1 MCAPTPP
8 RTNWLIF
15 ILKVAFI
22 CELGAVV
29 RDCGLYFMVCGCK
42 YAARQD
48 NLLQDQTGSGYCTFY
63 LGKIKPG
70 YAEWSFWLRRS
81 WKLEMNRA
89 PKVSGLIERTWKFA
103 EIVVRGAPS
112 PVVLVHFCPQI
123 NKEDSFLTHDEN
135 ICTQR
140 HLLTRQLSLQSAITV
155 LKTWGNK
162 GSRRASDGTKLH

>member
-1 MCAPTPP
+1 
-8 RTNWLIF
+8 
-15 ILKVAFI
+15 
-22 CELGAVV
+22 
-29 RDCGLYFMVCGCK
+29 
-42 YAARQD
+42 
-48 NLLQDQTGSGYCTFY
+48 
-63 LGKIKPG
+63 
-70 YAEWSFWLRRS
+70 
-81 WKLEMNRA
+81 MNRA

-103 EIVVRGAPS
+103 ETVVRGAPS

-123 NKEDSFLTHDEN
+123 NKDDSFLTHDEN